1 MVLNTL
7 LATKKDNII
16 RLQCIILP
24 EVSWSYKIFWWWW
37 KNMSFIT
44 EDDNVFLK
52 YNEIWNKMQMTLNI
66 KFHIQPIYNEKYIKT
81 KVNTFSDAISTVF
94 F

>member
-24 EVSWSYKIFWWWW
+24 QVSWSYKIFWWWW

-44 EDDNVFLK
+44 EDDNVFK
-52 YNEIWNKMQMTLNI
+52 IQWNLEQNA
-66 KFHIQPIYNEKYIKT
+66 N
-81 KVNTFSDAISTVF
+81 DAKHKNSYSTYLQWKIHKN
-94 F
+94 